1 MDIGKLK
8 NNEVYCESDFCDD
21 EIILSLKEQ
30 PEFNLH
36 IWEGYIR
43 DLFGNPPMN
52 GERWY
57 GFTRDFNEFV
67 GAFSEKE
74 GNKIEISEV
83 EEYFVDLIQYAE
95 KRFRIE
101 ETREVFNLL
110 SDFLRYALATN
121 QTVIMEVV

>member
-8 NNEVYCESDFCDD
+8 NNEVYCEPDFCDD

-30 PEFNLH
+30 PEFNIH
-36 IWEGYIR
+36 IWDGYIR

-52 GERWY
+52 AERWY

-74 GNKIEISEV
+74 GNRIEISKV